1 MIMRKIF
8 LIFVMGLMCM
18 MAHATPADPT
28 PAQVTQPDGSKL
40 TVVLHGDEFF
50 NYLTTEDGYT
60 VVQNEAGYYTYAR
73 LDGKR
78 LVASD
83 LIARDNRSAAD
94 QAFLAGVARGLTGKD
109 MVQRGTRL
117 LKKRNNVLRGI
128 GAGGHMDYSKFRG
141 LIILIDYS
149 DKTFEDNIPL
159 NYTPQEFYEQMI
171 NGQGYTGYTLP
182 SGTKREMTGS
192 VRDFYFDNS
201 NQVFDPNFDILG
213 PVKVDFASTDAR
225 QFSGCPDIFFAAIDS
240 LDNEVDF
247 SNYDIDGD
255 GTVDMVFFLVAG
267 WGSDYSSNN
276 RQYLWPHMN
285 TFETSPTVD
294 GVNFGLYACATGM
307 FGAEPAYG
315 NGTISG
321 IGTFCH
327 EFSHVLGL
335 PDLYDADYANSGGQ
349 SRHPSNWSVMASG
362 FKLNNGY
369 APAGYSLYERYA
381 LGFAQPQVITGED
394 SLSLQPVDV
403 CNSGYRMNTAVN
415 GEYFLFENRQQ
426 TSKWDKYLPGHGMLI
441 FRVDSTN
448 VDVWENNQVNNDPSH
463 MYYELLRAKYSSLNQ
478 DSGGDPF
485 PGTGNITSINSL
497 TDPSLRTWS
506 GKFSKYC
513 ITDIAEANGIITF
526 NVVKDRSKSSIEDF
540 ENMPVGATVN
550 EHGVT
555 GVYADW
561 DFYYCAVVDD
571 APVGNGHVVA
581 MDNGS
586 YFSTVDYLNKIPKV
600 VRFTIYN
607 PTSTTAVFTPY
618 YYKQNGTKWQALDV
632 SSYYISVP
640 AGQTVVASFTSFPT
654 NVPIKLR
661 IKQTSGSSSEKCY
674 IDDLTVQYDS
684 TWEPEPEEPEYLL
697 GDVNGDDS
705 VDIDDV
711 TMLINS
717 VLNGG
722 GYYPAGDM
730 NSDESIDIDDVTA
743 LINVILGVG

>member
-1 MIMRKIF
+1 MRKF
-8 LIFVMGLMCM
+8 LLFLVVG
-18 MAHATPADPT
+18 MACLFGHATPADPA
-28 PAQVTQPDGSKL
+28 PAQVTQPDGSQL

-50 NYLTTEDGYT
+50 NFLTTEDGYT
-60 VVQNEAGYYTYAR
+60 VVKNAAGYYTYAR
-73 LDGKR
+73 LDGDR

-83 LIARDNRSAAD
+83 FIARDSRTAAD
-94 QAFLAGVARGLTGKD
+94 RAYLASVPKGLTSPAKVQAGK
-109 MVQRGTRL
+109 RL
-117 LKKRNNVLRGI
+117 RNHRNNVLRGI
-128 GAGGHMDYSKFRG
+128 GAGGHMDYDKFRG
-141 LIILIDYS
+141 LIILINYT
-149 DKTFEDNIPL
+149 DKKFEDNIPS
-159 NYTPQEFYEQMI
+159 NYTPYDFYDQMI
-171 NGQGYTGYTLP
+171 NSLGYTGYTMP
-182 SGTKREMTGS
+182 SGTKKEMTGS

-201 NQVFDPNFDILG
+201 NQVFDPHFDILG
-213 PVKVDFASTDAR
+213 PVDVDFASTDAR

-247 SNYDIDGD
+247 SDYDIDED

-285 TFETSPTVD
+285 TFTESPTVD
-294 GVNFGLYACATGM
+294 GVNFGLYACSTGM
-307 FGAEPAYG
+307 TGAEPQYG
-315 NGTISG
+315 NGTIGG

-335 PDLYDADYANSGGQ
+335 PDLYDADYSASGGQ

-369 APAGYSLYERYA
+369 SPAGYSLYERYA
-381 LGFAQPQVITGED
+381 LGFAQPQVINGED

-403 CNSGYRMNTAVN
+403 CNSGYRMNTAVT
-415 GEYFLFENRQQ
+415 GEYFLIENRQQ

-463 MYYELLRAKYSSLNQ
+463 MYYELLRAKYSALNQ

-485 PGTGNITSINSL
+485 PGTGNITSISSL

-513 ITDIAEANGIITF
+513 ITDIAENGGVITF
-526 NVVKDRSKSSIEDF
+526 NVAKDRSKSAIEDF

-550 EHGVT
+550 EQGVA

-561 DFYYCAVVDD
+561 DFNYCAVVDN

-586 YFSTVDYLNKIPKV
+586 YFSTAGNLNKIPKV

-607 PTSTTAVFTPY
+607 PTSSNAVFTPY
-618 YYKQNGTKWQALDV
+618 YSKDNGKRWLSLDV
-632 SSYYISVP
+632 SAYYVSVP
-640 AGQTVVASFTSFPT
+640 AGQTVVASFNAFPT
-654 NVPIKLR
+654 NVPIMLR
-661 IKQTSGSSSEKCY
+661 IKQTSGSSSEFCY
-674 IDDLTVQYDS
+674 VDDVTLYYDS
-684 TWEPEPEEPEYLL
+684 TWEPEPEEPEYEL
-697 GDVNGDDS
+697 GDVNEDGL

-711 TMLINS
+711 TLLIGY
-717 VLNGG
+717 VLNGAE
-722 GYYPAGDM
+722 YNPAADM
-730 NSDESIDIDDVTA
+730 NSDNGIDIDDVTA
-743 LINVILGVG
+743 LISVILGIN

>member
-1 MIMRKIF
+1 MRKCLLF
-8 LIFVMGLMCM
+8 LVVGAVCLL
-18 MAHATPADPT
+18 ANATPADPT
-28 PAQVTQPDGSKL
+28 PALVTQPDGSQL

-60 VVQNEAGYYTYAR
+60 VVKNAAGYYTYAR
-73 LDGKR
+73 LDGNH

-83 LIARDNRSAAD
+83 CVARDSRSAAD
-94 QAFLAGVARGLTGKD
+94 QAFLANVPKGLTSHAMVERGKK
-109 MVQRGTRL
+109 QL
-117 LKKRNNVLRGI
+117 NHRNNVLRGI

-141 LIILIDYS
+141 LIILINYT
-149 DKTFEDNIPL
+149 DKKFEDNIPS
-159 NYTPQEFYEQMI
+159 NYTPYDFYDQMI
-171 NGQGYTGYTLP
+171 NSPGYTGYTLP

-192 VRDFYFDNS
+192 VRDFYYDNS
-201 NQVFDPNFDILG
+201 NQVFDPHFDILG
-213 PVKVDFASTDAR
+213 PVDVDFASTDAN
-225 QFSGCPDIFFAAIDS
+225 QFSGCPDIFFAAINS
-240 LDNEVDF
+240 LDGEVDF
-247 SNYDIDGD
+247 SDYDIDED

-285 TFETSPTVD
+285 TFAESPTVD
-294 GVNFGLYACATGM
+294 GVNFGLYACSTGM
-307 FGAEPAYG
+307 TGAEPQYG
-315 NGTISG
+315 NGTIGG

-335 PDLYDADYANSGGQ
+335 PDLYDADYSASGGQ

-369 APAGYSLYERYA
+369 SPAGYSLYERYA
-381 LGFAQPQVITGED
+381 LGFAQPQLINGED
-394 SLSLQPVDV
+394 SLSLQPIDV
-403 CNSGYRMNTAVN
+403 CNSGYRMNTAVT
-415 GEYFLFENRQQ
+415 GEYFLIENRQQ
-426 TSKWDKYLPGHGMLI
+426 TSKWDKYLPGHGMLV

-448 VDVWENNQVNNDPSH
+448 VDVWENNQVNNNPSH

-513 ITDIAEANGIITF
+513 ITDIAEAGGVITF
-526 NVVKDRSKSSIEDF
+526 NVVKDRSKSAIEDF

-561 DFYYCAVVDD
+561 DFYYCAVVDN

-586 YFSTVDYLNKIPKV
+586 YFSTAGNLNKIPKV

-607 PTSTTAVFTPY
+607 PTSSNAVFTPY
-618 YYKQNGTKWQALDV
+618 YSKDNGKKWTSLDV

-640 AGQTVVASFTSFPT
+640 AGQTVVASFNAFPT
-654 NVPIKLR
+654 NVPIMLR
-661 IKQTSGSSSEKCY
+661 IKQTSGSSSDFCY
-674 IDDLTVQYDS
+674 VDDVTLYYDS
-684 TWEPEPEEPEYLL
+684 TWEPEPEEPEYEL
-697 GDVNGDDS
+697 GDVNGDGH

-711 TMLINS
+711 TMLIDS

-722 GYYPAGDM
+722 GYNPAADM
-730 NSDESIDIDDVTA
+730 NDDQSIDIDDVTA
-743 LINVILGVG
+743 LINVILGIG